1 MKTTLKKTI
10 QEFADDKSYFSF
22 RQLKQFLLSNKFV
35 FADVSIKKS
44 LKLLTDDKIIF
55 SAGRGYYSN
64 IQSELFLDFSPIE
77 PIAQIIKQKFPLL
90 QISIWSTKQINF
102 AFHHTQNKFFTF
114 VFADKDSLV
123 FLRDHLVDSNLS
135 VYLNP
140 LKSDLEKITFTA
152 ESSIILRPFIARSIN
167 IGNYASVEK
176 ILVDLYLESDR
187 LAILDKS
194 EFAQVFQ
201 NLLLNYRLNL
211 SALLDY
217 AERRKIATKIKQLLI
232 EYTNP
237 TLI

>member
-10 QEFADDKSYFSF
+10 QEFANGKSYFSF
-22 RQLKQFLLSNKFV
+22 RQLKQYLLSNKFV

-44 LKLLTDDKIIF
+44 LKLLTDEKIFF

-64 IQSELFLDFSPIE
+64 IQSELILDYSPIE
-77 PIAQIIKQKFPLL
+77 SIAQVLKQKFPLL
-90 QISIWSTKQINF
+90 QFSIWSTKQINF

-114 VFADKDSLV
+114 VYADKDSLI
-123 FLRDHLVDSNLS
+123 FLRDNLVESNFS

-140 LKSDLEKITFTA
+140 RKSDLEKIIFTA

-167 IGNYASVEK
+167 LGNYASIEK
-176 ILVDLYLESDR
+176 IIVDLYLESER

-194 EFAQVFQ
+194 EYNQVFQ

-217 AERRKIATKIKQLLI
+217 AERRKIVTKIKQLLVK
-232 EYTNP
+232 YTNP
-237 TLI
+237 TLV